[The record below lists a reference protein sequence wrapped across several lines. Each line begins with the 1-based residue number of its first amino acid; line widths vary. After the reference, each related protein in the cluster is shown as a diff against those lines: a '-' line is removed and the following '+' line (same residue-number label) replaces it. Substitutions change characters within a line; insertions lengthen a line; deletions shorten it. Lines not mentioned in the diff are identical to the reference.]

1 MAGKRGKTI
10 RQLLEVSGLPEEYQT
25 LVLNNWK
32 GAIMKRHKHT
42 LTHLLLLE
50 SKTESFLWRETDQTK
65 KDKNFWPNVYSYL
78 HDPKQFQLPPI
89 PES

>member
-42 LTHLLLLE
+42 LTH
-50 SKTESFLWRETDQTK
+50 
-65 KDKNFWPNVYSYL
+65 
-78 HDPKQFQLPPI
+78 
-89 PES
+89 